1 MKNGRP
7 MIRLNFEEV
16 VGVALESLAQNKMR
30 TLLTMLGIVIGV
42 GAVICTVAIG
52 QGGSQ
57 KVREQ
62 IQNMGDNIIFVA
74 AGSVNI
80 SGVRMG
86 SSATKTLTVLDAQ
99 AVAQQ
104 IPTVSQVSPGVGAS
118 IQAISGNQNWYTR
131 LTGVSPEYLQIRR
144 WPIERGGGFSERDVD
159 VAANVCVL
167 GRTVAEQ
174 LFGDQDPTGQTI
186 RVKSIPFRVLG
197 ELSTKGQSTVGQD
210 QDDTIL
216 MPYTTVQKKIAG
228 IDWLQYIMV
237 SAISASDIDA
247 AENQMRM
254 LLRQRHHLRPAED
267 DDFIIR
273 STNEL
278 VQAQEQTSRVLTLL
292 LASVASVSLLV
303 GGIGIMNIMLVSV
316 TERTREIG
324 LRMAIG
330 ATKRA
335 VELQFLCEALV
346 LSMLGGLAG
355 IFFGSIAT
363 FVVSKMFNWTT
374 LLSPA
379 SIVVAVL
386 FSAGVGIFFGFFPAR
401 RAAHLHPVEA
411 LRYE

>member
-1 MKNGRP
+1 M
-7 MIRLNFEEV
+7 
-16 VGVALESLAQNKMR
+16 ESLAQNKMR

-57 KVREQ
+57 KVQEQ
-62 IQNMGDNIIFVA
+62 IQNMGENIVFVA

-99 AVAQQ
+99 AIAQQ
-104 IPTVSQVSPGVGAS
+104 IPTVARVSPGVGAS
-118 IQAISGNQNWYTR
+118 VQVINGNQNWYTR
-131 LTGVSPEYLQIRR
+131 VSGVSPEYFPIRR
-144 WPIERGGGFSERDVD
+144 WPIERGSGFSQRDVD
-159 VAANVCVL
+159 VAANVCVI

-174 LFGDQDPTGQTI
+174 LFGSQDPTGQTI
-186 RVKSIPFRVLG
+186 RVKSIPSRVLG
-197 ELSTKGQSTVGQD
+197 ELSAKGQSTVGQD

-237 SAISASDIDA
+237 SASSAGDIDA
-247 AENQMRM
+247 AEHQMRM

-278 VQAQEQTSRVLTLL
+278 VQAQAQTSRVLTLL

-330 ATKRA
+330 ATKQA
-335 VELQFLCEALV
+335 VELQFLCEAVV

-355 IFFGSIAT
+355 IFFGSIAS
-363 FVVSKMFNWTT
+363 FLVSKMLHWTT
-374 LLSPA
+374 VLSLT
-379 SIVVAVL
+379 SIIVAAL

-411 LRYE
+411 LRFE